1 MPLAYTHTYH
11 KIRDLEAE
19 EDINIY
25 LLQGGQSAGKNMA
38 MAIILT
44 ERAEDEKIF
53 RDTIT
58 IMTDT
63 YDNLKDG
70 AISDFETVFKLWGMD
85 FYDYYNKQDK
95 VCYYHDTKIQFRYLD
110 DNKPQ
115 KGKGPRRGI
124 LYINEGNRVGWE
136 AVKHYI
142 ARSREVYVD
151 FNPDYEFW
159 AHTKLEV
166 KDNCKKIIVTYQDN
180 QMCPK
185 NEREHIESQRHD
197 EEWFKVYGRGETGTY
212 SERRMYQY
220 QMASELPKTAMRLPN
235 GMDFGSSPDPTCEVE
250 VYLDGADLYLKEVF
264 CENNLLTEKIKG
276 AERDSI
282 VDFKDMLIIKT
293 VRKMFKTEDFKH
305 DEDYYL
311 GYDKEKYKDITP
323 TPTDKAIMVEI
334 QKIKKHTAIGD
345 SSGATELRDL
355 RKHGYAVRGV
365 KKPKG
370 SQMTGVNRMRSYNIK
385 VLPESP
391 NVVSGLNSWM
401 RKIDKNGNIIPEPDG
416 HEPDCLAAARYVMLA
431 KAVW

>member
-1 MPLAYTHTYH
+1 MPLAYTTTYW
-11 KIRDLEAE
+11 KIKELQEK

-38 MAIILT
+38 MAVILA
-44 ERAEDEKIF
+44 ERSEDESIF

-70 AISDFETVFKLWGMD
+70 AISDFETVFKLWNMD

-95 VCYYHDTKIQFRYLD
+95 TCYYFDTKIQFRYLD

-142 ARSREVYVD
+142 ARSKEVYVD

-166 KDNCKKIIVTYQDN
+166 KNNCEKIIVTYQDN
-180 QMCPK
+180 EMCPPSEK
-185 NEREHIESQRHD
+185 EHIESMRHD

-220 QMASELPKTAMRLPN
+220 TLASELPRTAIRLPN

-282 VDFKDMLIIKT
+282 VDYKDRIVIKT
-293 VRKMFKTEDFKH
+293 VRAMFKTEDFKQ
-305 DEDYYL
+305 DEDFYL
-311 GYDKEKYKDITP
+311 GYEKEKHKAIVP
-323 TPTDKAIMVEI
+323 TPTDKDIMVAI
-334 QKIKKHTAIGD
+334 QKIKKHLAIGD

-385 VLPESP
+385 VLPDSP
-391 NVVSGLNSWM
+391 NIISGLNSWM

>member
-1 MPLAYTHTYH
+1 MSLAYTTTYW
-11 KIRDLEAE
+11 KIKELEKKE
-19 EDINIY
+19 GIDIY

-38 MAIILT
+38 MAVRLL

-63 YDNLKDG
+63 YENLKDG
-70 AISDFETVFKLWGMD
+70 AIADFEFVFGLWGMN

-95 VCYYHDTKIQFRYLD
+95 TCYYCDTKIQFRYLD
-110 DNKPQ
+110 DNKPN

-142 ARSREVYVD
+142 ARSKEVYVD
-151 FNPDYEFW
+151 FNPDFEFW

-166 KDNCKKIIVTYQDN
+166 KDNCEKIIITYQDN
-180 QMCPK
+180 EMCPTSEK
-185 NEREHIESQRHD
+185 KHIESMRHD

-220 QMASELPKTAMRLPN
+220 KMASTLPSTAIRLPN

-264 CENNLLTEKIKG
+264 TEYNLLTEKIKG

-282 VDFKDMLIIKT
+282 VDFKDRLVLKK
-293 VRKMFKTEDFKH
+293 VRAMFSATDFTKDEDF
-305 DEDYYL
+305 YF
-311 GYDKEKYKDITP
+311 GYNKENYKNETE
-323 TPTDKAIMVEI
+323 TDVDRQIKAEI
-334 QKIKKHTAIGD
+334 QKIKKHLTIGD

-355 RKHGYAVRGV
+355 AKHGYSVRGV

-370 SQMTGVNRMRSYNIK
+370 SQMTGVNRMRSYNIN
-385 VLPESP
+385 VLPDSP
-391 NVVSGLNSWM
+391 NIVSGLDSWM

-431 KAVW
+431 KALW